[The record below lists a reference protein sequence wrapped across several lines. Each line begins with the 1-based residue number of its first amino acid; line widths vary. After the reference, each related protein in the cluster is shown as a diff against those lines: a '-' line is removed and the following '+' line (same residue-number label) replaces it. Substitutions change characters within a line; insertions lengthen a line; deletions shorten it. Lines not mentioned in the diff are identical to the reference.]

1 MLFGTK
7 KQNTLT
13 EMDYLLRDL
22 EGVFPIKAYSSFKG
36 PWGKNTRKINYLHS
50 IGMVVTRDNKIS
62 LFGKKPGNDMIYVN
76 GMYNERDGRS
86 YLYFIEHN
94 RLAIIRKGYLEDT
107 KEPSFSLANMQTFLS
122 YVNNLS
128 AVRK

>member
-1 MLFGTK
+1 VFFKTK
-7 KQNTLT
+7 KQSTLT
-13 EMDYLLRDL
+13 EMDYLLRDI
-22 EGVFPIKAYSSFKG
+22 EGVFPIKAYTSQTG

-62 LFGKKPGNDMIYVN
+62 LFGKRPGNDMIFVN

-107 KEPSFSLANMQTFLS
+107 KEPTFDLSRMELFLS

-128 AVRK
+128 ATRK